1 VNYYEHHLGDYLRD
15 TAHLSML
22 EDGAYRRLIDAY
34 YIRCAPLPIAK
45 KDCYRLVRA
54 AKKNERESV
63 DAILKEFF
71 LLAEDGWHHKR
82 CDQEIARFLDKKEKA
97 RLSAEARWNPSER
110 NANAMRTHS
119 ERNALQSPVTSH
131 QTPDSK
137 KLRSGS
143 VRSFRPS
150 SSERGRTVLK
160 NGVENAVATAAEAFG
175 KVPR

>member
-1 VNYYEHHLGDYLRD
+1 MNYYEHHLGDYLRD

-34 YIRCAPLPIAK
+34 YIRCTPLPIAK

-71 LLAEDGWHHKR
+71 YLAEDGWHHKR
-82 CDQEIARFLDKKEKA
+82 CDAEIARFLDKKGKA
-97 RLSAEARWNPSER
+97 RASAEARWHPSER

-131 QTPDSK
+131 QTKTLPSE
-137 KLRSGS
+137 S

-150 SSERGRTVLK
+150 SSERGRTDLK
-160 NGVENAVATAAEAFG
+160 IGAIREKISEGAAALGVM
-175 KVPR
+175 PR